1 MREEGISLGST
12 FEVVHM
18 DTTNMLNTG
27 EIRRRKN
34 ARQMIQLNML
44 LLGPRGIGKSTFVKN
59 LVGNITGP
67 QAAAIEV
74 DNTATKDICLTRAHL
89 EPMLEFRSQQF
100 RIKKAD
106 ESSVVLHIT
115 TCDVLEQIDNSDTAK
130 EIGAHIE
137 AQFDGF
143 LADEVKVKRAKE
155 FSRGATDKRFHAC
168 LYFLDGNTNGLR
180 RFEIELF
187 REIHQLINIILV
199 IGKADRFTPKQID
212 ELKQNVNDD
221 VRVNKIELFSFGD
234 DYMDDIFISYG
245 HSYIRDSVPF
255 ALICGDETEVQADGS
270 VSTIRRYPW
279 GKINICDPRNS
290 HFIIL
295 KGILLESHLQELRD
309 ITYDVLYENFR
320 TKRLLERQNSKLLVR
335 TKSVARKAKVVRDDV
350 ELKEDLAPD
359 SSNISSA
366 NLIVDLGG
374 GLFSPEG
381 KVFSRNIDEKN
392 KIIEAYQRKIGDL
405 EKLLGPRVD
414 GSSPVI
420 DTNLNQRSLN
430 VGRVFDNC
438 L

>member
-1 MREEGISLGST
+1 MREERNSLGNT
-12 FEVVHM
+12 LEVVQM

-34 ARQMIQLNML
+34 ARQMVQLNML

-59 LVGNITGP
+59 LVGNIADP
-67 QAAAIEV
+67 QTAATEV
-74 DNTATKDICLTRAHL
+74 DTTSTKDICLTRAHL
-89 EPMLEFRSQQF
+89 EPPLEFRNRQF

-115 TCDVLEQIDNSDTAK
+115 TCDVMEQIDNSNTAK
-130 EIGAHIE
+130 KIGTHIE
-137 AQFDGF
+137 TQFDGF

-155 FSRGATDKRFHAC
+155 FSRGATDKRLHVC

-199 IGKADRFTPKQID
+199 IGKADRFTSKQIE
-212 ELKQNVNDD
+212 ELKKNINNDVHVNE
-221 VRVNKIELFSFGD
+221 IELFSFGD

-255 ALICGDETEVQADGS
+255 ALICGDETEVQANGS
-270 VSTIRRYPW
+270 VSTIRKYPW

-335 TKSVARKAKVVRDDV
+335 TKSVARKAKLVRDSV
-350 ELKEDLAPD
+350 ELKEDLTPD
-359 SSNISSA
+359 GSNVNSA

-374 GLFSPEG
+374 RLFSPEG

-405 EKLLGPRVD
+405 EKLLGPQAN

-420 DTNLNQRSLN
+420 DTNLHQRSLN

>member
-1 MREEGISLGST
+1 MREERNTLGNT
-12 FEVVHM
+12 LEVVQM

-34 ARQMIQLNML
+34 ARQMVQLNML
-44 LLGPRGIGKSTFVKN
+44 LLGPRGIGKSTFVRN
-59 LVGNITGP
+59 LVGNIADP
-67 QAAAIEV
+67 QTATTEV
-74 DNTATKDICLTRAHL
+74 DTTSTKDICLTRAHL
-89 EPMLEFRSQQF
+89 EPPLEFRNRQF

-115 TCDVLEQIDNSDTAK
+115 TCDVMEQIDNSNTAK
-130 EIGAHIE
+130 KIGTHIE
-137 AQFDGF
+137 TQFDGF

-155 FSRGATDKRFHAC
+155 FSRGATDKRLHVC

-199 IGKADRFTPKQID
+199 IGKADRFTSKQIE
-212 ELKQNVNDD
+212 ELKKNINNDVHVNE
-221 VRVNKIELFSFGD
+221 IELFSFGD

-255 ALICGDETEVQADGS
+255 ALICGDETEVQANGS
-270 VSTIRRYPW
+270 VSTIRKYPW

-335 TKSVARKAKVVRDDV
+335 TKSVARKAKLVRDSV
-350 ELKEDLAPD
+350 ELKEDLTPD
-359 SSNISSA
+359 GSNVNSA

-374 GLFSPEG
+374 RLFSPEG

-405 EKLLGPRVD
+405 EKLLGPQAN

-420 DTNLNQRSLN
+420 DTNLHQRSLN